1 MWWMTCI
8 ASRQRSPLAR
18 TPVKYCPS
26 PPGGGRLGW
35 GAEARATPKSH
46 TWPDPHP
53 CPPPSRGRDSACT
66 SSPLDYLDDVLGLRP
81 AIAIPVW
88 RGEFSSHLACKS
100 RFANRGPFLNTSIPY
115 LVVCIFSPP
124 CHFVC

>member
-46 TWPDPHP
+46 TWPHPHP

-66 SSPLDYLDDVLGLRP
+66 SSPLDYLTDVLGLRP
-81 AIAIPVW
+81 AMAMPVW
-88 RGEFSSHLACKS
+88 RGELPAHLACK
-100 RFANRGPFLNTSIPY
+100 RRLTIGGALVLGPMPTLGVKF
-115 LVVCIFSPP
+115 
-124 CHFVC
+124 